1 MCNFRTGFSM
11 RAGAIVSSVVNFSG
25 ILRAGGAFVS
35 LSTTFSFHRTTV
47 HRLSPAKPFAPLWRL
62 ASGIVFLG
70 VFGVFGG
77 VARSSPPEPGGEKA
91 LVRRFESRYRAA
103 RSLQASFLERYS
115 ERGKTVRVDA
125 GTAYFRRPG
134 KMRWNYESPE
144 KNVFVVDGK
153 TAWFYV
159 PADRTVTKMRA
170 KESGDWRTPLALLAG
185 EMKISRV
192 CSSVELAARE
202 KPVEP
207 GHALLLCRL
216 RGDEK
221 DAAGAQRAYFEI
233 VEATGELARIIVA
246 EAGGME
252 LEFQF
257 TGWRMNPPLADS
269 IFRFEAPLGVAI
281 VNGEMASGG
290 EKGQEDPRL

>member
-1 MCNFRTGFSM
+1 MGNFRTGFST
-11 RAGAIVSSVVNFSG
+11 RAGAIVFSVVNFAG
-25 ILRAGGAFVS
+25 FLRAGGAFVS
-35 LSTTFSFHRTTV
+35 LSTTFSFHRKTAYL
-47 HRLSPAKPFAPLWRL
+47 LSPAKHFSPLLRL
-62 ASGIVFLG
+62 AFGIVLLGVLG
-70 VFGVFGG
+70 VFGGIVE
-77 VARSSPPEPGGEKA
+77 SSPAELGGGQA
-91 LVRRFESRYRAA
+91 LVRRFEARYRGA

-115 ERGKTVRVDA
+115 ERGKVVRVDA

-170 KESGDWRTPLALLAG
+170 KESSDWRTPLALLAG
-185 EMKISRV
+185 EMKLSRV

-202 KPVEP
+202 RPAAP

-216 RGDEK
+216 RGGEK

-233 VEATGELARIIVA
+233 VEATGELARILVA

-269 IFRFEAPLGVAI
+269 VFRFEAPLGVAI
-281 VNGEMASGG
+281 VNGEMISGG
-290 EKGQEDPRL
+290 GNGQEDPRP

>member
-11 RAGAIVSSVVNFSG
+11 RAGAIVSSVVNFG
-25 ILRAGGAFVS
+25 GFLRAGGAFVS
-35 LSTTFSFHRTTV
+35 LSTTFSFPSKTV
-47 HRLSPAKPFAPLWRL
+47 PRLSPGTRFSLLPRL
-62 ASGIVFLG
+62 AFGLAFV
-70 VFGVFGG
+70 GVFGG
-77 VARSSPPEPGGEKA
+77 VAGSSPPEPGGEKV
-91 LVRRFESRYRAA
+91 LVRRFEARYRGA

-115 ERGKTVRVDA
+115 ERGRTVRVDA
-125 GTAYFRRPG
+125 GIAYFRRPG

-170 KESGDWRTPLALLAG
+170 RGSSNWRTPLALLAG
-185 EMKISRV
+185 EMKTSRV
-192 CSSVELAARE
+192 CSSVELVAGE
-202 KPVEP
+202 KSVEP
-207 GHALLLCRL
+207 GHALLQCRL
-216 RGDEK
+216 RGEEK
-221 DAAGAQRAYFEI
+221 DAAGSQRAYFEI
-233 VEATGELARIIVA
+233 VEASGELARIVVA

-257 TGWRMNPPLADS
+257 TGWRMNPPLADA

-281 VNGEMASGG
+281 VNGEGAFGG
-290 EKGQEDPRL
+290 EKGQEDPRP